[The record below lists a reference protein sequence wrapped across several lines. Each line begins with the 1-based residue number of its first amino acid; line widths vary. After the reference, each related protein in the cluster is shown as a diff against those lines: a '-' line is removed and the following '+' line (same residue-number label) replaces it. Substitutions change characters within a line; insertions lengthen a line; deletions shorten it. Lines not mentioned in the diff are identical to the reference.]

1 MYKGFLVSAV
11 LAVPAIWF
19 ATSHALGGMEAPI
32 AGTDFTGR
40 DLFYCSLLGLVI
52 TGLIIWITEY
62 YTGTNFRP
70 VRSIAKASETRSEE
84 HTSELQSL
92 MRISYAVFCLKKK
105 NHKKHTTLAKDD
117 QTKIKHPRVTVHK

>member
-62 YTGTNFRP
+62 YTGTNCRP
-70 VRSIAKASETRSEE
+70 VRSIAKASETGHGTNLTQGLAIRLD
-84 HTSELQSL
+84 T
-92 MRISYAVFCLKKK
+92 
-105 NHKKHTTLAKDD
+105 TTLPTHVIA
-117 QTKIKHPRVTVHK
+117 TGIISA

>member
-1 MYKGFLVSAV
+1 MGAMYKGFLVSAV

-19 ATSHALGGMEAPI
+19 ATSHALGVMEAPI

-52 TGLIIWITEY
+52 TGLLIWITEY

-70 VRSIAKASETRSEE
+70 VRSIAKDSDTGHATHVS
-84 HTSELQSL
+84 QG
-92 MRISYAVFCLKKK
+92 
-105 NHKKHTTLAKDD
+105 LARQIGSAGD
-117 QTKIKHPRVTVHK
+117 RESVCRGVE